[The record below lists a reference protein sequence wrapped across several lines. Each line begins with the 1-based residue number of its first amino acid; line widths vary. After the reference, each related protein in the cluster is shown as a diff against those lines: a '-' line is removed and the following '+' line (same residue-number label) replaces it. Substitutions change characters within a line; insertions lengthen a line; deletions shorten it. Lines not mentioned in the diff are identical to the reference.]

1 MKKLFSAVLAL
12 VLACSLLTGCTVE
25 TQEEKVD
32 SGSNQYYLYYVNKDE
47 TKVVKERYQPEQES
61 AEFMLQ
67 DFTGILNA
75 QEGSGDNLA
84 LLPSGVQ
91 LVTYRLNE
99 SLLELEFN
107 SDYSEMS
114 RAREILVRAG
124 VARTFLQIPGV
135 TGIKIFIESEELKD
149 SKGQAVGVIDGNTFV
164 EMWGSDKDAYRYDTF
179 TLYFTDKTGEHLVA
193 EQRNV
198 YYKRILPRE
207 RVILEQLA
215 KGPMVKG
222 HYPTIP
228 QETEIL
234 GVEVSDDVCYVD
246 FSSAFSDSGIDIPVN
261 TMIYS
266 VVNSLLDTASADK
279 VQISVEGDTEAT
291 LSDGTSLYIFLAKT
305 QIWSLKR
312 IKVSES
318 QERSVFDDAKTAMY
332 AVSDP
337 DAFHVCYR
345 LGGDSSYTGESS
357 SGKCGFLDRGAS
369 PGNPMWRSDT
379 DHRK

>member
-135 TGIKIFIESEELKD
+135 TGIKIFSESEELKE

-291 LSDGTSLYIFLAKT
+291 LSDGTSLY
-305 QIWSLKR
+305 SLFSKNTDLVL
-312 IKVSES
+312 KEDQSE
-318 QERSVFDDAKTAMY
+318 
-332 AVSDP
+332 
-337 DAFHVCYR
+337 
-345 LGGDSSYTGESS
+345 
-357 SGKCGFLDRGAS
+357 
-369 PGNPMWRSDT
+369 
-379 DHRK
+379 

>member
-32 SGSNQYYLYYVNKDE
+32 SGINQYYLYYVNKDE
-47 TKVVKERYQPEQES
+47 TKVVKERYQLEQES

-107 SDYSEMS
+107 SDYSKMS

-291 LSDGTSLYIFLAKT
+291 LSDGTSLY
-305 QIWSLKR
+305 SLFSKNTDLVL
-312 IKVSES
+312 KEDQSE
-318 QERSVFDDAKTAMY
+318 
-332 AVSDP
+332 
-337 DAFHVCYR
+337 
-345 LGGDSSYTGESS
+345 
-357 SGKCGFLDRGAS
+357 
-369 PGNPMWRSDT
+369 
-379 DHRK
+379 